1 MILVVSSTER
11 RVQARKRAYLV
22 GSLVLERVDADA
34 VVEIVDL
41 DEAVIDTLVPDNR
54 STGTGDIRD
63 ERTLTPYSEHQ
74 KQADASWG
82 AQTGEAELADET
94 AGETIAKTEE
104 ASGWGTGAEGTG
116 EFNAS
121 EENPAFKD
129 SAAPVDGV
137 TGNGVEEAEA
147 EPEDNHK
154 SYNDFIAEREAKRMA
169 DLDLGPKEARAPNE
183 GQKDNKQW
191 KNAKPLEKEEEAA
204 FLEGKEAKAKRE
216 RERKTKER
224 VDIDFTFVEPERGG
238 RGGGRGSRGGRGG
251 ERGEFRGRG
260 GRGRGDG
267 FRGDREGGGFR
278 GDREGGGFRGD
289 REGGFR
295 GGRGRGGDRGDRGEF
310 RGSRGRGGR
319 GRGGADGAPAIALD
333 DSAFPSLGSA

>member
-1 MILVVSSTER
+1 M
-11 RVQARKRAYLV
+11 
-22 GSLVLERVDADA
+22 
-34 VVEIVDL
+34 
-41 DEAVIDTLVPDNR
+41 
-54 STGTGDIRD
+54 
-63 ERTLTPYSEHQ
+63 
-74 KQADASWG
+74 SWG
-82 AQTGEAELADET
+82 ANTGEAELADEN
-94 AGETIAKTEE
+94 AGEAIAKTEE

-137 TGNGVEEAEA
+137 VGNGFDEAEP

-154 SYNDFIAEREAKRMA
+154 SYNDYLAEKEAKRMA
-169 DLDLGPKEARAPNE
+169 DLSLGAKEARAPNE
-183 GQKDNKQW
+183 GQKENKKW
-191 KNAKPLEKEEEAA
+191 AKAKPLEKEEEAA
-204 FLEGKEAKAKRE
+204 FFEGKEAKAKRE

-224 VDIDFTFVEPERGG
+224 IDIDYTFQEPERGG
-238 RGGGRGSRGGRGG
+238 RGGRGARGGRGS

-267 FRGDREGGGFR
+267 FRGDREGG
-278 GDREGGGFRGD
+278 FRGD

-295 GGRGRGGDRGDRGEF
+295 GGRGRGGDRGDFRGGRGEF
-310 RGSRGRGGR
+310 RGRGGR
-319 GRGGADGAPAIALD
+319 GRGGADGGAAIPITD